1 MSPVTFENMAAEV
14 LQQICRYLDSKSLS
28 DFALVSKLCNSAANV
43 YLFRNVRISVLSRK
57 KLQLDVDRWSRTL
70 ERASS
75 FDYVRRLELD
85 GYMPPEN
92 EDTGKLEAIIPEH
105 VKYAKRDHDE
115 DDDLSVW
122 AIERD
127 PWYPRFQDKTPPEQS
142 LREDG
147 AWKPL
152 ANFIHQLPALSDLV
166 YACTNQFTPCLLA
179 ELHQHHPECRLYIST
194 FHFCSLNQQDT
205 DPHEFALATSP
216 CLYSISARYT
226 GWDSD
231 GIEDYNEE
239 AVLRTASGLAPNLKH
254 VRISSV
260 SAGNSPMLIQ
270 AWTSGIRHPWQGFS
284 LDTRKADVQP
294 TKLDR
299 LDFHDYIS
307 QELLETWNKHT
318 VFSTLRILKLESIV
332 TDEALSW
339 AVVNCTFHS
348 LTTLSLSVQPRGN
361 RTQEIDN
368 YYILLDLFLRGLPP
382 LQNLRVTGRVRQN
395 TLDTILER
403 HGKSIH
409 RLWLETS
416 QEYNRFAFNAIE
428 VNKIQQN
435 CAMLED
441 LILKPIPRSKG
452 DAQET
457 AIYKTLGDIPKLQRI
472 TLTLDSSNFR
482 VLEGAEFI
490 DDDDPD
496 SEDYEIPN
504 DPSFDEFHQ
513 QFAYESRG
521 YQPRKGHIRDALI
534 NSALDETLARAIF
547 NCISNARHAFPLEYL
562 KLHSSGGGEFGGP
575 VSMDASGLEQAINSL
590 GREWLLT
597 RSPRDD
603 SGDKVIAREIG
614 KRSREESEGRKLHPM
629 NQAAW
634 LKVEPVFRRI
644 WPEREDGTGDWH
656 KDWYSWPLS
665 DSLDLESL

>member
-1 MSPVTFENMAAEV
+1 MSPVTFESMAAEV

-28 DFALVSKLCNSAANV
+28 DFALISKLCNSAANI
-43 YLFRNVRISVLSRK
+43 YLFQKIRISVLSRK
-57 KLQLDVDRWSRTL
+57 KLQFDVDRWSRTL
-70 ERASS
+70 KHASS
-75 FDYVRRLELD
+75 FNFVRRVELD

-92 EDTGKLEAIIPEH
+92 EDTGKLKEIIPEH
-105 VKYAKRDHDE
+105 LKYAEKDSDE
-115 DDDLSVW
+115 DDDLSIW
-122 AIERD
+122 AVERD

-142 LREDG
+142 LREDC

-152 ANFIHQLPALSDLV
+152 ANFIRQLPALADLV
-166 YACTNQFTPCLLA
+166 YACTNQFTPCLL
-179 ELHQHHPECRLYIST
+179 EVLHLHHPECRLHMRT

-205 DPHEFALATSP
+205 DPHEFALATSL
-216 CLYSISARYT
+216 CLYRISVRYT

-239 AVLRTASGLAPNLKH
+239 AVLRTASGLAPNLKD
-254 VRISSV
+254 VRMSSV
-260 SAGNSPMLIQ
+260 PAGNSPALIQ
-270 AWTSGIRHPWQGFS
+270 ALTSGIRHPWQGFS
-284 LDTRKADVQP
+284 LDRRKADILP
-294 TKLDR
+294 TRLER
-299 LDFHDYIS
+299 LDFHNYIS
-307 QELLETWNKHT
+307 QKLLETWNKHA
-318 VFSTLRILKLESIV
+318 VFSALRILKLESTV

-339 AVVNCTFHS
+339 AVANCTFHS
-348 LTTLSLSVQPRGN
+348 LTTLFLSVRPRGN
-361 RTQEIDN
+361 RAKETDE
-368 YYILLDLFLRGLPP
+368 YHILLDSFLQSLPP

-395 TLDTILER
+395 TLDAILER
-403 HGKSIH
+403 HGKSLR

-416 QEYNRFAFNAIE
+416 QEYDRFVFNAKE

-435 CAMLED
+435 CPTLED

-457 AIYKTLGDIPKLQRI
+457 AIYKSLGAIPKLQRL

-490 DDDDPD
+490 NDDDPNA
-496 SEDYEIPN
+496 EDYEIPN

-513 QFAYESRG
+513 QFAYDGRG

-547 NCISNARHAFPLEYL
+547 NYISNSKAHHALPLEYL
-562 KLHSSGGGEFGGP
+562 RLHSSGGGEFGGL
-575 VSMDASGLEQAINSL
+575 VSMDASGLKQAIDSL

-597 RSPRDD
+597 RSLRDD
-603 SGDKVIAREIG
+603 SRDKVISREIG
-614 KRSREESEGRKLHPM
+614 KRSREEYEGRKFHPIDR
-629 NQAAW
+629 AAW

-644 WPEREDGTGDWH
+644 WPEMEDGTGDWH

-665 DSLDLESL
+665 DS